1 MFSDNKSNMELS
13 AEGQEHESVAKDDGS
28 KEDLAKHL
36 AKDEKELEEEASD
49 FTPSIIIG
57 VLLVIP
63 VVLLLVIT
71 LVMRMHHRGQSLD
84 DGGIYSVDAVSY
96 THLRAHET

>member
-1 MFSDNKSNMELS
+1 MFSDKKNSVEPS
-13 AEGQEHESVAKDDGS
+13 AAGVEHDSAVKDSDR
-28 KEDLAKHL
+28 KEAVEKHL
-36 AKDEKELEEEASD
+36 AIEEEELEEDTSD

-71 LVMRMHHRGQSLD
+71 LVMRMHHRGQYV
-84 DGGIYSVDAVSY
+84 GR
-96 THLRAHET
+96 T

>member
-1 MFSDNKSNMELS
+1 MIFACTRKAPTLFSDKKNSVEPS
-13 AEGQEHESVAKDDGS
+13 AAGVEHDSAVKDSDR
-28 KEDLAKHL
+28 KEAVEKHL
-36 AKDEKELEEEASD
+36 AMEEEELEEDTSD

-71 LVMRMHHRGQSLD
+71 LVMRMHHRGQYV
-84 DGGIYSVDAVSY
+84 GR
-96 THLRAHET
+96 T